1 MNLRFPAD
9 AAVNPNVFSR
19 LYANDVR
26 TFFVVVF
33 KTVFINGPRTLM
45 KNAPN
50 WMIFTLTYD

>member
-50 WMIFTLTYD
+50 